1 MTRPLLQREGYT
13 IDLDM
18 LFLFIDTQA
27 IEGKNASQD

>member
-18 LFLFIDTQA
+18 LFLFIDTQV
-27 IEGKNASQD
+27 IEGKNASKD